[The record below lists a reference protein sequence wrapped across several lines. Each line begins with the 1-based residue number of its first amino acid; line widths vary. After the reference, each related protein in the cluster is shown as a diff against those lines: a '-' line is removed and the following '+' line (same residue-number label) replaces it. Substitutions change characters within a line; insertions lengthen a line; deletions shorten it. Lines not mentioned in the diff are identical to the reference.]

1 MVENQ
6 RSAGTGQGGRIGD
19 VRCDYFEAGACRS
32 CARLATPY
40 AAQLAAKDAAAR
52 ALLAEHRSLSWD
64 DPLPSAESGFR
75 AKAKMAVGGT
85 PQAPTLGIL
94 TPDGGGVDLR
104 GCPILGRYARAALPV
119 LADFVTR
126 QGLRPYDVAARTGEL
141 KQIHVVEAQGP
152 DDSADPVRA
161 EAMIRFVLRS
171 EGQLGKIRRG
181 LPQLADALAGVGLRP
196 PRVIAVNLLPEHA
209 ALAEGPG
216 PDLILTP
223 EDTLPMPVGDVTL
236 HLHPGAFLQTNTAV
250 AGALYRQ
257 AAAWIA
263 AAEPRVVLDL
273 YCGAGG
279 FALHAARS
287 VSRGTAIRGAEVSTA
302 AVAGARR
309 SAAEAGLAV
318 TFEVAD
324 ATTYGLDPRA
334 ASAPDQVIVNP
345 PRRGIGAGLAAQLQ
359 AAAEAG
365 TLTTLLYSS
374 CNPATLAADL
384 RRMPALRPVR
394 ARLFD
399 MFPHTDHA
407 EVLVLSRRVTARG
420 QASI

>member
-1 MVENQ
+1 
-6 RSAGTGQGGRIGD
+6 
-19 VRCDYFEAGACRS
+19 
-32 CARLATPY
+32 
-40 AAQLAAKDAAAR
+40 
-52 ALLAEHRSLSWD
+52 
-64 DPLPSAESGFR
+64 
-75 AKAKMAVGGT
+75 
-85 PQAPTLGIL
+85 
-94 TPDGGGVDLR
+94 
-104 GCPILGRYARAALPV
+104 
-119 LADFVTR
+119 
-126 QGLRPYDVAARTGEL
+126 
-141 KQIHVVEAQGP
+141 
-152 DDSADPVRA
+152 
-161 EAMIRFVLRS
+161 
-171 EGQLGKIRRG
+171 
-181 LPQLADALAGVGLRP
+181 
-196 PRVIAVNLLPEHA
+196 
-209 ALAEGPG
+209 
-216 PDLILTP
+216 
-223 EDTLPMPVGDVTL
+223 MPVGDVTL

-334 ASAPDQVIVNP
+334 ASAPDLVIVNP